1 MPDCHCADRENI
13 DKKALGKEEESM
25 CDITDVGL
33 SRNQQQL
40 ASFLKEQN
48 TVPNGFIYLVMA
60 DVAGMGHPFLSNA
73 CSHRRPLGP
82 FFLSLSLVHTVT
94 TATFGYC
101 DKNSTPRVASLAT
114 AIQAFGFLYFH
125 FKRCIHHCTKCGR
138 HLRPRTAHTA
148 SDTATGRGAAVV
160 LLFEIKTI

>member
-1 MPDCHCADRENI
+1 
-13 DKKALGKEEESM
+13 M
-25 CDITDVGL
+25 CDIADVGL

-82 FFLSLSLVHTVT
+82 FFSLSLSGTHGNYGDLW
-94 TATFGYC
+94 
-101 DKNSTPRVASLAT
+101 
-114 AIQAFGFLYFH
+114 
-125 FKRCIHHCTKCGR
+125 
-138 HLRPRTAHTA
+138 
-148 SDTATGRGAAVV
+148 V
-160 LLFEIKTI
+160 L